1 MQKFHFNPNSLSFEP
16 VKSYNF
22 RWLGLGA
29 ICLLLLGFSSAVKVN
44 TLVER
49 IPIYLEH
56 QADPCNESTVK
67 KYIKTLNLRFPKIV
81 FQQVMVETGHLSSPI
96 FKDLHNLTG
105 MECTTGRPTLGAN
118 IGQRFAKYESWQASL
133 QDYCIWQAQMTREVR
148 NEEEYYQFLDRVYC
162 PQDAPENKGQTYS
175 VLLKQIKDTI

>member
-56 QADPCNESTVK
+56 KEDPCNELTVK
-67 KYIKTLNLRFPKIV
+67 AYIKTLNLRFPKIV
-81 FQQVMVETGHLSSPI
+81 FQQVMVESGHLNSPI
-96 FKDLHNLTG
+96 SKDLNNLVG
-105 MECTTGRPTLGAN
+105 MECTTGRPTLGIN
-118 IGQRFAKYESWQASL
+118 IGQRFAKYNTWKECLADYALWQN
-133 QDYCIWQAQMTREVR
+133 YMTREVR
-148 NEEEYYQFLDRVYC
+148 NEDEYYEFLDKVYC
-162 PQDAPENKGQTYS
+162 PKTAEENKGALYS